1 MTTEKKNIK
10 QASKRS
16 ALHSPIDTEQINN
29 YVVKNAVD
37 WSDDYEFLS
46 PNEIFMNSIG
56 LLFNLTS
63 KRLIQTPFINLY
75 KRSLKIKWMNLLIR
89 ERCNLKSNVNSVEKC
104 FILNR
109 LITECKKDPFQFA
122 RQTGE
127 LYEEIKMRISA
138 KVPPAPWAFEDI
150 INQVE
155 LWRTVQSQ
163 RRLYYISHSEAK
175 QPHSLLTL
183 QCIITQMYS
192 HLLRCYQSNS
202 NNENYNCL
210 QKLLAN
216 CFIIIIQ
223 PSIPEC
229 VAATKYDKSENKYL
243 AKLHSRVL
251 CLLDPSAVDDSLQLF
266 DVGVTLFPFVRNAD
280 LCGERQE
287 ELKWHKR
294 QILDTEN
301 IQRSFLY
308 VELQAIELTQTD
320 RTNSKPLYNSKM
332 FQIEFEI
339 NIRINVLNIV
349 ETVRLNSQNFGI
361 CSHAQY
367 YPDYVAQVL
376 LYEVTQTLES
386 KDSLIQPNILTEY
399 INRYLMRISGVALKI
414 YTAQYITE
422 ILQNAYEEKARTN
435 HITSVEIYQGIVAK
449 LISQMETFTDYPF
462 LAMMYH
468 DGLFLSI
475 CDKALDQQLHGTRQ
489 QPHILI
495 RFNSLAEHQ
504 SVQSASIKFIVHNGQ
519 LTRAVF
525 HSKAFID
532 EMCEMIC
539 KANSCENINTNF
551 QLEVTNRKFHEFSL
565 YFDNEL
571 YRLSSSVSQ
580 VNGAYQPLIPIL
592 WDMMRISAGEQPK
605 QNEEQL
611 ENSFSFDIIPTP
623 VDVSQ
628 SSNCSTDFI
637 PNEVADFL
645 MNTSTENIPSASN
658 NITRVNSL
666 LFTMPT
672 GETQQRKEILMHL
685 LHDYFQSKT
694 YAEAATQ
701 TLTFDSNSTFDPM
714 LDDV

>member
-192 HLLRCYQSNS
+192 HLLRCYQSNP

-251 CLLDPSAVDDSLQLF
+251 CLLDPSTVDDSLQLF

-386 KDSLIQPNILTEY
+386 
-399 INRYLMRISGVALKI
+399 
-414 YTAQYITE
+414 
-422 ILQNAYEEKARTN
+422 
-435 HITSVEIYQGIVAK
+435 GIVAK

-551 QLEVTNRKFHEFSL
+551 QLEVTNRKFHEFN
-565 YFDNEL
+565 NEL

-580 VNGAYQPLIPIL
+580 VNGAYQPLIPVL

>member
-1 MTTEKKNIK
+1 MTAEKKNIK

-16 ALHSPIDTEQINN
+16 ALHSPIDTDQINN

-56 LLFNLTS
+56 LIFNLTS
-63 KRLIQTPFINLY
+63 KRLIQTPFLNLY
-75 KRSLKIKWMNLLIR
+75 KRSLKLTWVNLLVR
-89 ERCNLKSNVNSVEKC
+89 ERCNLKSNANSVEKC

-109 LITECKKDPFQFA
+109 LITECGKDPFQFA

-138 KVPPAPWAFEDI
+138 KVLPASWTFEDI
-150 INQVE
+150 INQVQ

-163 RRLYYISHSEAK
+163 RRLFYVSHSEAK

-183 QCIITQMYS
+183 QCIITPMYS
-192 HLLRCYQSNS
+192 HLLRSYQNNP
-202 NNENYNCL
+202 NNENYNYL
-210 QKLLAN
+210 RQLLEN
-216 CFIIIIQ
+216 CFIIITQ

-229 VAATKYDKSENKYL
+229 VAATKYDKSENRYL

-251 CLLDPSAVDDSLQLF
+251 CLLDPNTVDDSLQLF
-266 DVGVTLFPFVRNAD
+266 DVGVTLFPSARNAD

-301 IQRSFLY
+301 ILRSFLY
-308 VELQAIELTQTD
+308 VELQAIELIQTD

-339 NIRINVLNIV
+339 KIRINVLSVV

-376 LYEVTQTLES
+376 LYEVAQTLEP
-386 KDSLIQPNILTEY
+386 KDSLIQPNVLTEY
-399 INRYLMRISGVALKI
+399 INRYFMRISGVALKI

-422 ILQNAYEEKARTN
+422 ILQIAYEEKARTN
-435 HITSVEIYQGIVAK
+435 HSTSAEIYQGIVAK

-462 LAMMYH
+462 LSMMYH

-495 RFNSLAEHQ
+495 RFNSLTEHQ

-539 KANSCENINTNF
+539 KASSCKNINMNF

-565 YFDNEL
+565 YFGDEL

-580 VNGAYQPLIPIL
+580 VNGAYQPLIPVL
-592 WDMMRISAGEQPK
+592 WDMVRISAGEQPK

-611 ENSFSFDIIPTP
+611 ANSFSFDTIPKP

-645 MNTSTENIPSASN
+645 MNTSTENIPSTSKSIA
-658 NITRVNSL
+658 RVNAL
-666 LFTMPT
+666 LSTMPT
-672 GETQQRKEILMHL
+672 GETQQRKEIVMHL
-685 LHDYFQSKT
+685 LRDCFQPKT

-701 TLTFDSNSTFDPM
+701 TSPFDSNSTFDHM
-714 LDDV
+714 LDDI

>member
-192 HLLRCYQSNS
+192 HLLRCYQSNP

-301 IQRSFLY
+301 MQRSFLY

-376 LYEVTQTLES
+376 LYEVAQTLES
-386 KDSLIQPNILTEY
+386 
-399 INRYLMRISGVALKI
+399 
-414 YTAQYITE
+414 
-422 ILQNAYEEKARTN
+422 
-435 HITSVEIYQGIVAK
+435 GIVAK

-580 VNGAYQPLIPIL
+580 VNGAYQPLIPVL

-611 ENSFSFDIIPTP
+611 KNSFSFDIIPTP

>member
-192 HLLRCYQSNS
+192 HLLRCYQSNP

-251 CLLDPSAVDDSLQLF
+251 CLLDPSTVDDSLQLF

-386 KDSLIQPNILTEY
+386 
-399 INRYLMRISGVALKI
+399 
-414 YTAQYITE
+414 
-422 ILQNAYEEKARTN
+422 
-435 HITSVEIYQGIVAK
+435 GIVAK

-580 VNGAYQPLIPIL
+580 VNGAYQPLIPVL

>member
-192 HLLRCYQSNS
+192 HLLRCYQSNP

-301 IQRSFLY
+301 MQRSFLY

-376 LYEVTQTLES
+376 LYEVAQTLES
-386 KDSLIQPNILTEY
+386 
-399 INRYLMRISGVALKI
+399 
-414 YTAQYITE
+414 
-422 ILQNAYEEKARTN
+422 
-435 HITSVEIYQGIVAK
+435 GIVAK

>member
-1 MTTEKKNIK
+1 MTAEKKNIK

-16 ALHSPIDTEQINN
+16 ALHSPIDTDQINN

-56 LLFNLTS
+56 LIFNLTS
-63 KRLIQTPFINLY
+63 KRLIQTPFLNLY
-75 KRSLKIKWMNLLIR
+75 KRSLKLTWVNLLVR
-89 ERCNLKSNVNSVEKC
+89 ERCNLKSNANSVEKC

-109 LITECKKDPFQFA
+109 LITECGKDPFQFA

-138 KVPPAPWAFEDI
+138 KVLPASWTFEDI
-150 INQVE
+150 INQVQ

-163 RRLYYISHSEAK
+163 RRLFYVSHSEAK

-183 QCIITQMYS
+183 QCIITPMYS
-192 HLLRCYQSNS
+192 HLLRSYQNNP
-202 NNENYNCL
+202 NNENYNYL
-210 QKLLAN
+210 RQLLEN
-216 CFIIIIQ
+216 CFIIITQ

-229 VAATKYDKSENKYL
+229 VAATKYDKSENRYL

-251 CLLDPSAVDDSLQLF
+251 CLLDPNTVDDSLQLF
-266 DVGVTLFPFVRNAD
+266 DVGVTLFPSARNAD

-301 IQRSFLY
+301 ILRSFLY
-308 VELQAIELTQTD
+308 VELQAIELIQTD

-339 NIRINVLNIV
+339 KIRINVLSVV

-376 LYEVTQTLES
+376 LYEVAQTLE
-386 KDSLIQPNILTEY
+386 P
-399 INRYLMRISGVALKI
+399 
-414 YTAQYITE
+414 
-422 ILQNAYEEKARTN
+422 
-435 HITSVEIYQGIVAK
+435 GIVAK

-462 LAMMYH
+462 LSMMYH
-468 DGLFLSI
+468 DGI

-495 RFNSLAEHQ
+495 RFNSLTEHQ

-539 KANSCENINTNF
+539 KASSCKNINMNF

-565 YFDNEL
+565 YFGDEL

-580 VNGAYQPLIPIL
+580 VNGAYQPLIPVL
-592 WDMMRISAGEQPK
+592 WDMVRISAGEQPK

-611 ENSFSFDIIPTP
+611 ANSFSFDTIPKP

-645 MNTSTENIPSASN
+645 MNTSTENIPSTSKSIA
-658 NITRVNSL
+658 RVNAL
-666 LFTMPT
+666 LSTMPT

-685 LHDYFQSKT
+685 LRDCFQPKT

-701 TLTFDSNSTFDPM
+701 TSPFDSNSTFDHM
-714 LDDV
+714 LDDI

>member
-192 HLLRCYQSNS
+192 HLLRCYQSNP

-301 IQRSFLY
+301 MQRSFLY

-386 KDSLIQPNILTEY
+386 
-399 INRYLMRISGVALKI
+399 
-414 YTAQYITE
+414 
-422 ILQNAYEEKARTN
+422 
-435 HITSVEIYQGIVAK
+435 GIVAK

-580 VNGAYQPLIPIL
+580 VNGAYQPLIPVL

>member
-376 LYEVTQTLES
+376 LYEVAQTLES
-386 KDSLIQPNILTEY
+386 
-399 INRYLMRISGVALKI
+399 
-414 YTAQYITE
+414 
-422 ILQNAYEEKARTN
+422 
-435 HITSVEIYQGIVAK
+435 GIVAK

-580 VNGAYQPLIPIL
+580 VNGAYQPLIPVL

-611 ENSFSFDIIPTP
+611 KNSFSFDIIPTP